1 MISPARRAIF
11 LDRDGTLNHDTGY
24 VHRWEDWRWLPGAP
38 EALARFKAA
47 GWFLVVVSNQSG
59 IARGLFDEE
68 ELHALHARVNAQ
80 LEPLGAAIDVWRH
93 CPHLPEITG
102 PCVCRKPAP
111 GLLLEAA
118 RQWNIDP
125 AASWMIGDRLRDIQA
140 GLAAGC
146 RPILLCSGREGKE
159 TAGLARQAGPH
170 VPVLPDLAAACA
182 YILGQNP

>member
-111 GLLLEAA
+111 GLLL
-118 RQWNIDP
+118 
-125 AASWMIGDRLRDIQA
+125 G
-140 GLAAGC
+140 
-146 RPILLCSGREGKE
+146 GRAPME
-159 TAGLARQAGPH
+159 
-170 VPVLPDLAAACA
+170 
-182 YILGQNP
+182 Y

>member
-11 LDRDGTLNHDTGY
+11 LDRDGHPQSR
-24 VHRWEDWRWLPGAP
+24 HRLCAP
-38 EALARFKAA
+38 LGRLALAARRARGSGRFKAA

-111 GLLLEAA
+111 GLLL
-118 RQWNIDP
+118 
-125 AASWMIGDRLRDIQA
+125 G
-140 GLAAGC
+140 
-146 RPILLCSGREGKE
+146 GRAPME
-159 TAGLARQAGPH
+159 
-170 VPVLPDLAAACA
+170 
-182 YILGQNP
+182 Y